1 MINPTHRF
9 GEGPN
14 TEALFA
20 RVWVLPLL
28 VPAQQD
34 VGQAGLARPGGSQD
48 DEPGAGVPGG
58 VVRGHSW
65 ARGGEGGEVP
75 SRRNS

>member
-1 MINPTHRF
+1 MINPTYRF
-9 GEGPN
+9 GEGPD
-14 TEALFA
+14 TEAFLA

-58 VVRGHSW
+58 VVRGHPR